1 MEKSVL
7 GPQYY
12 VFEVDVLKPYQPRAA
27 TAVPSK
33 IMSGETTVVRPLAIA
48 AQAPHP
54 MNLEPF
60 LLRGRHHLPRL
71 LPRRASLIP

>member
-33 IMSGETTVVRPLAIA
+33 IMSGETTVVSR
-48 AQAPHP
+48 
-54 MNLEPF
+54 
-60 LLRGRHHLPRL
+60 
-71 LPRRASLIP
+71 S